1 MKTYNVSLKEKVDNV
16 SYKLVLEK
24 NLLTLYV
31 Y

>member
-24 NLLTLYV
+24 NVLTLYIN
-31 Y
+31 